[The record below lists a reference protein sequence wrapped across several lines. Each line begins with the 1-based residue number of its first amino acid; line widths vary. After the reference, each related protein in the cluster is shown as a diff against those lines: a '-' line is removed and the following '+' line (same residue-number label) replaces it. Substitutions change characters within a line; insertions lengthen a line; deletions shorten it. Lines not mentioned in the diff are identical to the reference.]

1 MKTRVSLNCLSI
13 ILWMIVKKVTLPNN
27 RDKRQNNANNQ
38 NDKTDDRDKRQN
50 NTNAQNDRTD
60 II

>member
-1 MKTRVSLNCLSI
+1 
-13 ILWMIVKKVTLPNN
+13 MIVKKVTLPNN